1 MKKFGVCFNL
11 QPVDPIIVNH
21 FTKKYKIYSN
31 DKLFIDSKILNSSY
45 VDPLIIKELFDAK
58 QYLEDNFLAYNKY
71 RDKIIP
77 NKYKFLGKFY
87 KYHTYI
93 KLIQSCILCNI
104 NIKSIKTFYDICGAP
119 GEWIRSLFKECPIR
133 KAYAISLYDDG
144 IPYDKEISSIVKL
157 KIISPKDGNIYN
169 IENLLES
176 LSKVEKVDLVC
187 CDGGFNVKNL
197 KISESLQALAHIHL
211 IFAEFIYGL
220 CFTKVKTGI
229 FICKVFDLLDDITV
243 QILMCAT
250 IFYKKIQI
258 VKPKESRLVNS
269 EKYLVCQGLEFDDDK
284 DIIRNRLMNLLV
296 ECKDSNPGEIF
307 EKTILKNDLIQNF
320 KDSLTKINNKL
331 IKAQTDE
338 IYRVVNLCIKKYK
351 EKSSPF
357 ETK

>member
-1 MKKFGVCFNL
+1 MKKYGVCFNL
-11 QPVDPIIVNH
+11 QPVNPNIINH
-21 FTKKYKIYSN
+21 YTKKAKTYSN

-45 VDPLIIKELFDAK
+45 VDPLIIKELFEAK

-77 NKYKFLGKFY
+77 NKYKFLGNFY

-93 KLIQSCILCNI
+93 KLIQSCILCGV

-119 GEWIRSLFKECPIR
+119 GEWIRSLFKESSIK

-144 IPYDKEISSIVKL
+144 IPYDKEIYSIEKL
-157 KIISPKDGNIYN
+157 KIISPKDGNIYK
-169 IENLLES
+169 IENLEES
-176 LSKVEKVDLVC
+176 LKNVKRVDLVC
-187 CDGGFNVKNL
+187 CDGGMDVRYLKN
-197 KISESLQALAHIHL
+197 ESLQALAHIHL
-211 IFAEFIYGL
+211 IFAEFVYGL

-229 FICKVFDLLDDITV
+229 FICKFFDLFDDITV

-250 IFYKKIQI
+250 IFYKKTYI

-269 EKYLVCQGLEFDDDK
+269 EKYLICQELEFNDDK
-284 DIIRNRLMNLLV
+284 DKLRNKLINLLV

-307 EKTILKNDLIQNF
+307 EKSSLKNDLIKNF
-320 KDSLTKINNKL
+320 KESLIKINNQL
-331 IKAQTDE
+331 LRAQTNE

-351 EKSSPF
+351 KI
-357 ETK
+357 